1 MHSLAPDARNA
12 TGYGFL
18 EHQIPAFSFDL
29 CGFSSIPSGTVFC
42 SLKPDTY
49 ANNVVESGVETVT
62 LGGDRWRS
70 VGEYPRLIAESF
82 RRLLERYGVPSM
94 LRTPF
99 QWVQSTPVIEIETGG
114 YMGMVQMFVP
124 ESMYDDAMHVLE
136 GQVTDAEAHELDEM
150 ADAHADDFS
159 SKP

>member
-1 MHSLAPDARNA
+1 MVREYWS
-12 TGYGFL
+12 
-18 EHQIPAFSFDL
+18 EFSTA
-29 CGFSSIPSGTVFC
+29 CHTRSS
-42 SLKPDTY
+42 
-49 ANNVVESGVETVT
+49 VVESSVETVT
-62 LGGDRWRS
+62 LGGDRWQS

-94 LRTPF
+94 IRTPF

-136 GQVTDAEAHELDEM
+136 GQLTDAEAHELDEL
-150 ADAHADDFS
+150 ADMNTGDPS
-159 SKP
+159 SKS